1 MRTKIKVATKRGV
14 LPDGVLFHQEATDTV
29 LIAITGIHTGA
40 LLIGTLDTFTYGNPS
55 GFLKTINDH
64 MPTAAQNKL
73 LFIEGTGHTY
83 QQKHQEVAEKITA
96 LVKEWRE
103 CLSSSQE

>member
-14 LPDGVLFHQEATDTV
+14 LLDSVLFHQEPTDTV

-73 LFIEGTGHTY
+73 LFILFHF
-83 QQKHQEVAEKITA
+83 
-96 LVKEWRE
+96 
-103 CLSSSQE
+103 